1 MSVKPISI
9 REMEKH
15 SDDIYETVVV
25 MSKRARQI
33 NQNRFMEEAI
43 KDAENF
49 EMGVLDEIP
58 EEPVENYEEETKS
71 TTQAMDEFLDEVEV
85 FHINLQILRVRSA
98 NAKSAHWDKQGQNL
112 FSEWA
117 TPRPVYCWSVRLQVQ
132 KKINKVNHLW
142 AVPDSFWT
150 RF

>member
-71 TTQAMDEFLDEVEV
+71 TTQAMDEFLDGKLKWQEV
-85 FHINLQILRVRSA
+85 
-98 NAKSAHWDKQGQNL
+98 
-112 FSEWA
+112 SEKD
-117 TPRPVYCWSVRLQVQ
+117 V
-132 KKINKVNHLW
+132 
-142 AVPDSFWT
+142 
-150 RF
+150 